1 MQSEVSHLAQTLP
14 RVCAT
19 EAQIALLKA
28 TLMRPVLLLVAASLA
43 SPSLAQEATPPV
55 SPAGPPS
62 ASSSAD
68 LAQQLANP
76 IASLIS
82 LPIQNN
88 FEWGY
93 GLDGDGFRYTANIQP
108 VVPVPLSSDWNLIS
122 RTILPVIAQN
132 DVTGP
137 GTSQFGLGDV
147 VQSLFFSPAK
157 PTASGI
163 VWGAG
168 PVFLVP
174 TATDQT
180 LGGGKWGVGPT
191 GVILKIAGQFTYGA
205 LANHI
210 WSIAGKDSRGDISAT
225 FFQPFLSYTTK
236 SATTWTIQTETT
248 YDWLSDQWSVPIAG
262 AVGQL
267 VVVGKQPI
275 SLAAGV
281 RYWVASPTGGPDW
294 GLRFSVAFLFPK

>member
-1 MQSEVSHLAQTLP
+1 MSHARFL
-14 RVCAT
+14 
-19 EAQIALLKA
+19 ALLLPA
-28 TLMRPVLLLVAASLA
+28 LVLAL
-43 SPSLAQEATPPV
+43 PSLAQEA
-55 SPAGPPS
+55 PAVAPPS
-62 ASSSAD
+62 DPLSAAGSAD

-76 IASLIS
+76 VASLIQV
-82 LPIQNN
+82 PVQNN

-93 GLDGDGFRYTANIQP
+93 GLDGEGFRYIANIQP
-108 VVPVPLSSDWNLIS
+108 VVPISLSSDWNMIS
-122 RTILPVIAQN
+122 RTILPVIAQS

-174 TATDQT
+174 TATDQA

-191 GVILKIAGQFTYGA
+191 GVILKIDGQFTYGA

-225 FFQPFLSYTTK
+225 FLQPFLSYTTK
-236 SATTWTIQTETT
+236 SATTWTIQTETS
-248 YDWLSDQWSVPIAG
+248 YDWLGDQWLVPIAG
-262 AVGQL
+262 SVSQL
-267 VVVGKQPI
+267 IVVGKQPI
-275 SLAAGV
+275 SIGAGV

-294 GLRFSVAFLFPK
+294 GLRFSVVFLFPK